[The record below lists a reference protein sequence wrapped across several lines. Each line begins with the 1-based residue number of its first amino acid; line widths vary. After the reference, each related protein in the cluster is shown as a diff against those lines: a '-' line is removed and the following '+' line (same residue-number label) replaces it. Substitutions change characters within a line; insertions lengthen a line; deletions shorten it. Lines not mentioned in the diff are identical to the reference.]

1 MSEARSDSD
10 RTVLAATIL
19 VAAISA
25 VMYFIVYLT
34 LLQYQMLNDA
44 GRAFAVVA
52 LILSAIAMLLACYL
66 ALTQRGG
73 SLASPGMSGLGWV
86 LICGGLIVGA
96 PALGL
101 EAAFPGASTGGV
113 PAALFLII
121 AGAALLQAERN
132 QQPAAPDDRARLN

>member
-10 RTVLAATIL
+10 RAVLAAIIL
-19 VAAISA
+19 VAVISA

-44 GRAFAVVA
+44 GRTFAVVA
-52 LILSAIAMLLACYL
+52 LILSAVAMLLACYL
-66 ALTQRGG
+66 VLTQRGG

-101 EAAFPGASTGGV
+101 EAAFPGLSTGGV

-121 AGAALLQAERN
+121 TGAALLQAEHN
-132 QQPAAPDDRARLN
+132 HQPAAPDDRARLN